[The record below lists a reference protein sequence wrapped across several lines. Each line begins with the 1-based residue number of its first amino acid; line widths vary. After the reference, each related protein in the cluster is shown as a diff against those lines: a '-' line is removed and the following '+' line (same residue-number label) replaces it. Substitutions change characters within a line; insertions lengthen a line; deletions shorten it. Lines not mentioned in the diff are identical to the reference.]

1 MTMAESGEGSR
12 SDTTR
17 GEEVRREGPDQQG
30 RDQEDAR
37 RKERQRA
44 WLRYRVGIFLPSC
57 LGLGAL
63 LVWAIYGLPPFGDY
77 HGSYGRILNAVTAV
91 ERRAANVVSAVNY
104 DYRAVD
110 TLGEEF
116 ILFAAVTGVSLLLRL
131 TRKERAERVPE
142 PREIDEALRYAGAPI
157 VATTVL
163 FGIYV
168 VTHGQLTPG
177 GGFQGGA
184 IVATGVL
191 LLYLVAGYDRFRRVT
206 PRDGAEA
213 LEALGTGGYAI
224 VGILGLILGEVFLQN
239 FLPLGEFRKL
249 LSGGTIPLISLLVG
263 CAVAGGFTLLYREF
277 LEVAV
282 ETTQEEH
289 EEGEES

>member
-1 MTMAESGEGSR
+1 M
-12 SDTTR
+12 
-17 GEEVRREGPDQQG
+17 
-30 RDQEDAR
+30 
-37 RKERQRA
+37 K
-44 WLRYRVGIFLPSC
+44 YRVGIFLPSC

-77 HGSYGRILNAVTAV
+77 RGSYGRILNAVAGV
-91 ERRAANVVSAVNY
+91 ERHATNVVSAVNY

-131 TRKERAERVPE
+131 TREEREERVPE
-142 PREIDEALRYAGAPI
+142 PREIDEALQYAGAAI

-184 IVATGVL
+184 IVATGIL
-191 LLYLVAGYDRFRRVT
+191 LLYLVAGYNRFRRVA

-213 LEALGTGGYAI
+213 LEALGTGGYAV

-249 LSGGTIPLISLLVG
+249 LSGGTIPLISFLVG
-263 CAVAGGFTLLYREF
+263 CAVAGGFAVLYLEF

-289 EEGEES
+289 E

>member
-1 MTMAESGEGSR
+1 MAEPG
-12 SDTTR
+12 
-17 GEEVRREGPDQQG
+17 
-30 RDQEDAR
+30 EDAR
-37 RKERQRA
+37 EQETRKEGPSREERNRKERERR
-44 WLRYRVGIFLPSC
+44 WRRWRVGIFLPGC
-57 LGLGAL
+57 LGFGAL

-77 HGSYGRILNAVTAV
+77 HGSYGRILNAVAPV

-131 TRKERAERVPE
+131 TREERGERAPA
-142 PREIDEALRYAGAPI
+142 PGEIDEALRYAGPAV
-157 VATTVL
+157 VATTIL

-184 IVATGVL
+184 IVGTGVL

-263 CAVAGGFTLLYREF
+263 CAVAGGFACLYLEF
-277 LEVAV
+277 VGVAV

-289 EEGEES
+289 EEEEEHAGEK

>member
-1 MTMAESGEGSR
+1 M
-12 SDTTR
+12 
-17 GEEVRREGPDQQG
+17 
-30 RDQEDAR
+30 
-37 RKERQRA
+37 
-44 WLRYRVGIFLPSC
+44 RYRLVIFLPSC
-57 LGLGAL
+57 FGLGAL
-63 LVWAIYGLPPFGDY
+63 LLWAFHGLPHFGDY
-77 HGSYGRILNAVTAV
+77 QGSYGRILNAVAAV
-91 ERRAANVVSAVNY
+91 ERRAANAVSAVNY
-104 DYRAVD
+104 DYRAMD

-131 TRKERAERVPE
+131 TREERAERARE
-142 PREIDEALRYAGAPI
+142 AREIGETLRYAGAAV

-168 VTHGQLTPG
+168 MTHGQLTPG

-184 IVATGVL
+184 IVATGIL
-191 LLYLVAGYDRFRRVT
+191 LIYLVAGYDRFRKVAS
-206 PRDGAEA
+206 RDGAEA

-224 VGILGLILGEVFLQN
+224 VGLLGLVLGEVFLQN

-263 CAVAGGFTLLYREF
+263 CAVAGGFILLYLEF

-282 ETTQEEH
+282 ETTQEDGRENRT
-289 EEGEES
+289 